1 MTAQANRIP
10 GNTGKKT
17 VWIPG
22 ASGGIGSAVALLF
35 AQNGFNTVLQYCRSE
50 VRAQAL
56 AAQIRDLG
64 AQTLCL
70 QADATRREEVFS
82 ALESAQKTFGTVDVL
97 CNCVG
102 SAQQKLFCDIS
113 DADYDGIMDVNVR
126 GVFLSCQAVLPQ
138 MIQRK
143 QGKIISISSM
153 WGVTGASC
161 EVHYS
166 AAKAAVIGMTRALA
180 RELAPSNIQ
189 INCIAPGII
198 DTPMNEAL
206 PPEMLE
212 LLRRESPT
220 GRFGKPEEVAA
231 LALFLAGEA
240 ADFITGQV
248 IGVDGGFI

>member
-1 MTAQANRIP
+1 MTAQ
-10 GNTGKKT
+10 GKKT
-17 VWIPG
+17 IWIPG

-35 AQNGFNTVLQYCRSE
+35 AQNGYNTVLSYCKGAQ
-50 VRAQAL
+50 RAQAL
-56 AAQIRDLG
+56 ANQIRALN

-70 QADATRREEVFS
+70 PMDVTQRGEVFA
-82 ALESAQKTFGTVDVL
+82 ALETAQNTFGTVDLL
-97 CNCVG
+97 CNCAG

-113 DADYDGIMDVNVR
+113 DTDYDGIMDVNVR
-126 GVFLSCQAVLPQ
+126 GAFLSCQAVLPQ
-138 MIQRK
+138 MLRQK
-143 QGKIISISSM
+143 SGKIIHISSM

-166 AAKAAVIGMTRALA
+166 AAKAAVIGMTRALS

-189 INCIAPGII
+189 VNCIAPGVI
-198 DTPMNEAL
+198 DTPMNAAL
-206 PPEMLE
+206 PPETLE
-212 LLRRESPT
+212 LLRKDSPT

-231 LALFLAGEA
+231 LALFLASEA